1 MVLSQMFRFF
11 VISMLA
17 MWLFLLPIS
26 YAQEDHL
33 EAGGTQDVVLTPAD
47 QLILESINSLA
58 RQLNGRIDNLGKELN
73 VRIDKIND
81 RIDNLWITMLGGFLG
96 VMAFIGGL
104 VFWDRRTFL
113 KRAREECR
121 DEVSVDRKKV
131 EAMLKAIRKL
141 SERFPEVREVL
152 NSFGLL

>member
-1 MVLSQMFRFF
+1 
-11 VISMLA
+11 
-17 MWLFLLPIS
+17 
-26 YAQEDHL
+26 
-33 EAGGTQDVVLTPAD
+33 
-47 QLILESINSLA
+47 
-58 RQLNGRIDNLGKELN
+58 
-73 VRIDKIND
+73 
-81 RIDNLWITMLGGFLG
+81 MLGGFLG